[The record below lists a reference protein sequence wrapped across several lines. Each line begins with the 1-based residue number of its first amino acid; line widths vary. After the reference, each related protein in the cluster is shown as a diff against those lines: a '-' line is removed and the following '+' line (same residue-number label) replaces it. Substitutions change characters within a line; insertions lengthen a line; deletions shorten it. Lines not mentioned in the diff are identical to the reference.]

1 MSPKRP
7 VDHPTTCRAP
17 DCSHPVY
24 ARGLCRGHY
33 QRTLAGE
40 PEDLSPL
47 AARTGEGRAHLT
59 VRVPLD
65 LIVALKARAASE
77 GASLTAGVEAA
88 LRNGCPK

>member
-1 MSPKRP
+1 MSHKRP

-47 AARTGEGRAHLT
+47 EPRDGPTTEHLT
-59 VRVPLD
+59 VRLPVE
-65 LIVALKARAASE
+65 LIAALRASAGPSR
-77 GASLTAGVEAA
+77 GALTARVEAA
-88 LRNGCPK
+88 LRAYLS